1 MDRQQVN
8 LLLWV
13 GRNELSALN
22 FYGASATGAW
32 TLQTDRL
39 DAVQQPALSLSFSS
53 HNVLGFLEAPHESSA
68 VCVAHDHGL
77 HFLFVLEPKI
87 LRPDGCVHAS

>member
-1 MDRQQVN
+1 MS
-8 LLLWV
+8 
-13 GRNELSALN
+13 RNELSDLN
-22 FYGASATGAW
+22 SYGTSATGAW

-53 HNVLGFLEAPHESSA
+53 RNVPGFLEAPHESSA
-68 VCVAHDHGL
+68 VRVAHDHGL

-87 LRPDGCVHAS
+87 LRPHGCIHAG